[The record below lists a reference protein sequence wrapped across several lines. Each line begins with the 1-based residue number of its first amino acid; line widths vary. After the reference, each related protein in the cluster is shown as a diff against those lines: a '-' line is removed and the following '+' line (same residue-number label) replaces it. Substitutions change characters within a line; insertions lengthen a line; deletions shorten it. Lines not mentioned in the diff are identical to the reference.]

1 MSSYEINAET
11 SRTGERVIELHGEFD
26 IHSLRDLSD
35 ALWRGADSY
44 HATSVDLSGVTFA
57 DLCALR
63 ELSDALLSYPGLSLN
78 SPSWQVLQSARSCE
92 LENRLGFG
100 PAFAEVSLKAS

>member
-11 SRTGERVIELHGEFD
+11 LWTGERVIELHGEFD
-26 IHSLRDLSD
+26 IQSLRDLSD
-35 ALWRGADSY
+35 ALWRGRGSDY
-44 HATSVDLSGVTFA
+44 ATSVDLSGVTFA
-57 DLCALR
+57 DLCTLR

-78 SPSWQVLQSARSCE
+78 SPSWQVLRSARSCE

-100 PAFAEVSLKAS
+100 PALAGISLKAS